1 MSLAIPKLREGSY
14 FPDWLLTAR
23 RRAERAMVAVVA
35 LGPWLPPRAQEP
47 PGIVDSQRRRIL
59 RRGIPYSPQLLDTAS
74 AEDLERDRGLLFL
87 CAQSNIEKQFQFIQ
101 QTWANDPNFPVGPQP
116 PVGGYNP
123 SPGEPADGSDP
134 IIGQHQGQGV
144 DTLRRNGQ
152 PNQELAL
159 AKQFVITRGGEYF
172 FTPSIT
178 TLRT

>member
-101 QTWANDPNFPVGPQP
+101 QTWANDPNFTTPPPASPPTGPT
-116 PVGGYNP
+116 P
-123 SPGEPADGSDP
+123 SSGS
-134 IIGQHQGQGV
+134 
-144 DTLRRNGQ
+144 
-152 PNQELAL
+152 
-159 AKQFVITRGGEYF
+159 TRGKASTRSGE
-172 FTPSIT
+172 TASRIRSSLWPSS
-178 TLRT
+178 L